1 MLNFAEQLEM
11 PNLQPDPHHSLSV
24 TRKHLF
30 IDQDHIGPLR
40 QYAHDFWIMN
50 LFILFRIMRQSRP
63 QPGAV

>member
-11 PNLQPDPHHSLSV
+11 PTLQRGEHYSLPM
-24 TRKHLF
+24 TCKHQLV
-30 IDQDHIGPLR
+30 DSDHVESLR